1 MKNLSKF
8 LSFLLILLAAGLLLA
23 AMGESKVDI
32 AGQVVLNLNSD
43 TVKQEVTVKT
53 FIDGDTTHFFVP
65 ESVNE
70 TGVLKARY
78 LAVNTPE
85 TTGKIEE
92 YGKKAASYTREKLSG
107 AYSILI
113 ESDDALWNKDS
124 TGDRYLVW
132 VWYKENAGSPYRN
145 LNIELLENGLAIANS
160 SANNRYGDYCMA
172 AISSAKQDKLNVY
185 SGQKDPDFY
194 YGEAIALT
202 LKELRSNLE
211 FYNGKKV
218 AFNGVITINHAN
230 AVYTEQYDAE
240 TDMVFGMSVYYGYG
254 LSGKGLDILKVG
266 NEARIVGTVQYYE
279 AGGTWQVSGLNYR
292 MMKPKDPGN
301 IQLISEGHAPS
312 YTVISAD
319 TFLRGKVTV
328 HGEETDCVFD
338 FAPMAVGTSVEMK
351 NLFVE
356 SVYTT
361 QDEESSSYGAMTLT
375 CKSGEDTIQVRT
387 TVLMENGERITEE
400 KYLGKTIDVKGI
412 VDYYEGTHQIKVF
425 MPQQIVIHE

>member
-1 MKNLSKF
+1 MKSMKKI
-8 LSFLLILLAAGLLLA
+8 LSFLLILLLAAGVMPA
-23 AMGESKVDI
+23 CRAEVEKI
-32 AGQVVLNLNSD
+32 SD
-43 TVKQEVTVKT
+43 SVRLTGSSETVKQEVTVKT
-53 FIDGDTTHFFVP
+53 FIDGDTTHFHVP
-65 ESVNE
+65 QSVVD

-92 YGKKAASYTREKLSG
+92 YGKKASQFTREKLTG

-113 ESDDALWNKDS
+113 ESDNASWNRDS

-132 VWYKENAGSPYRN
+132 VWYKTDENSEYRN

-160 SANNRYGDYCMA
+160 SANNRYGDKCMA
-172 AISSAKQDKLNVY
+172 AIDQAKKLKLNIY
-185 SGQKDPDFY
+185 SGAPDPDFY
-194 YGEAIALT
+194 YGDAIELT

-218 AFNGVITINHAN
+218 AFKGVITINHSN
-230 AVYTEQYDAE
+230 AVYVEEYDAE
-240 TDMVFGMSVYYGYG
+240 TEMYFGMSVYYGYG
-254 LSGKGLDILKVG
+254 LSGKGLEILKVG
-266 NEARIVGTVQYYE
+266 NEARIVGTVQFYE
-279 AGGTWQVSGLNYR
+279 AGGTWQVSGLTYR

-301 IQLISEGHAPS
+301 IQLLSEGHAPS
-312 YTVISAD
+312 YTLIDSE

-328 HGEETDCVFD
+328 RGEEADSVFE

-361 QDEESSSYGAMTLT
+361 LDEESSSYGAMTLLL
-375 CKSGEDTIQVRT
+375 KAGEDTIQVRT
-387 TVLMENGERITEE
+387 QVLYENGERITGE

-412 VDYYEGTHQIKVF
+412 VDYYEGVHQIKVF
-425 MPQQIVIHE
+425 LPEQITIY

>member
-1 MKNLSKF
+1 MRSMNKL
-8 LSFLLILLAAGLLLA
+8 LSFLLILLLAAGVMPA
-23 AMGESKVDI
+23 CGAEGEDI
-32 AGQVVLNLNSD
+32 AGSVKLSVSSE

-65 ESVNE
+65 ESVAE

-92 YGKKAASYTREKLSG
+92 YGKKAAQFTREKLTG

-113 ESDDALWNKDS
+113 ESDNGAWNKDS

-132 VWYKENAGSPYRN
+132 VWYKTDENSEYRN

-160 SANNRYGDYCMA
+160 SANNRYGDKCMA
-172 AISSAKQDKLNVY
+172 AIEQAKKNKLNIY
-185 SGQKDPDFY
+185 SGAPDPDFY
-194 YGEAIALT
+194 YGDAIELT

-218 AFNGVITINHAN
+218 AFKGVITINSSN
-230 AVYTEQYDAE
+230 AVYVEEYDAE
-240 TDMVFGMSVYYGYG
+240 TEMYFGMSVYYGYG
-254 LSGKGLDILKVG
+254 LSGKGLEILKVG
-266 NEARIVGTVQYYE
+266 NEARIVGTVQFYE
-279 AGGTWQVSGLNYR
+279 AGGTWQVSGLTYR

-301 IQLISEGHAPS
+301 IQLLSEGHAPS
-312 YTVISAD
+312 YTLIDSE
-319 TFLRGKVTV
+319 TFLYGKVTV
-328 HGEETDCVFD
+328 RGEETDSVFD
-338 FAPMAVGTSVEMK
+338 FAPMAVGISVEMK

-361 QDEESSSYGAMTLT
+361 IDEESSSYGAMTLL
-375 CKSGEDTIQVRT
+375 CKAGEDTIQVRT
-387 TVLMENGERITEE
+387 QVLYEDGERITGE

-412 VDYYEGTHQIKVF
+412 VDYYEGVHQIKVF
-425 MPQQIVIHE
+425 LPEQITIY

>member
-1 MKNLSKF
+1 MKSMKQF
-8 LSFLLILLAAGLLLA
+8 LSFLLILLLAAGMLPA
-23 AMGESKVDI
+23 CGAEEEDI
-32 AGQVVLNLNSD
+32 SGSVKLNRSSE

-65 ESVNE
+65 ETVVDS
-70 TGVLKARY
+70 GVLKARY

-92 YGKKAASYTREKLSG
+92 YGKKAASFTREKLTG

-113 ESDDALWNKDS
+113 ESDNGAWNKDS

-132 VWYKENAGSPYRN
+132 VWYKQDENSEYRN

-160 SANNRYGDYCMA
+160 SANNRYGEKCMD
-172 AISSAKQDKLNVY
+172 AIDKAKQLKLNVY

-194 YGEAIALT
+194 YGDAIELT

-218 AFNGVITINHAN
+218 AFSGVITINSSN
-230 AVYTEQYDAE
+230 AVYIEQYDAE
-240 TDMVFGMSVYYGYG
+240 TEMYFGMSVYYGYG

-279 AGGTWQVSGLNYR
+279 AGGTWQVSGLTYR

-312 YTVISAD
+312 YTEIDSER
-319 TFLRGKVTV
+319 FLRGKVTV
-328 HGEETDCVFD
+328 RGEESDREFD
-338 FAPMAVGTSVEMK
+338 FAPMAVGTSVWMK

-361 QDEESSSYGAMTLT
+361 RDEESSSFGAMTLT

-387 TVLMENGERITEE
+387 TVLYENGERITENA
-400 KYLGKTIDVKGI
+400 YLGKTIDVKGI
-412 VDYYEGTHQIKVF
+412 VDYYEGVHQIKVF
-425 MPQQIVIHE
+425 VPEQITIY

>member
-1 MKNLSKF
+1 MKKLSKF
-8 LSFLLILLAAGLLLA
+8 LSFLLILLAATSMVA

-32 AGQVVLNLNSD
+32 AGQVVLNLNSE

-92 YGKKAASYTREKLSG
+92 YGKKAAAFTKEKLSG

-113 ESDDALWNKDS
+113 ESDNGAWNKDS

-132 VWYKENAGSPYRN
+132 VWYKQSAASPYRN

-160 SANNRYGDYCMA
+160 SANNRYGDYCMT
-172 AISSAKQDKLNVY
+172 AISSAKEDKLNVY

-194 YGEAIALT
+194 YGDAIELT

-218 AFNGVITINHAN
+218 AFNGVITINNAN
-230 AVYTEQYDAE
+230 AVYAEQYDAE
-240 TDMVFGMSVYYGYG
+240 TDMYFGMSVYYGYG
-254 LSGKGLDILKVG
+254 LSGKGLEILRVG

-292 MMKPKDPGN
+292 TMKPKDPGN
-301 IQLISEGHAPS
+301 IQLVSEGHAPA
-312 YTVISAD
+312 YTLIDAE
-319 TFLRGKVTV
+319 TFLLGKVTV
-328 HGEETDCVFD
+328 RGEETDCVFD
-338 FAPMAVGTSVEMK
+338 FAPMAVGTSVEIK

-361 QDEESSSYGAMTLT
+361 LDEESSSYGAMTLT
-375 CKSGEDTIQVRT
+375 CKAGSDTLQVRT

-412 VDYYEGTHQIKVF
+412 VDYYEGAHQIKVF
-425 MPQQIVIHE
+425 MPNQIVIH